1 MNNNLDELKRKYEEI
16 EVPQN
21 TLELVEKTI
30 KKAKKKEKAL
40 NIFKDFGATLVAI
53 VAILTILV
61 NLNSNI
67 AYGLSKL
74 PILNVVVEV
83 VNFRNY
89 ESKHKDMEANLNI
102 PEISVKDE
110 EGKILEESTKK
121 INASIEEYTNKLISR
136 YQEEVE
142 ATGGEGLQT
151 VNLDYEIITNN
162 ERLFSIRFN
171 ELIVMASG
179 NEKVKIFHL
188 DKQTGEVIILKD
200 LFREDANFKK
210 IISDNIKEQMKKRME
225 EDENLTY
232 WIDSEVPEWDFK
244 SINDDTTFYINE
256 KGKLVIVFDEY
267 EVAPGFMGVQEFEI
281 PTEIIKD
288 FAKDG
293 FIS

>member
-110 EGKILEESTKK
+110 EGKIFEESTKK

>member
-102 PEISVKDE
+102 PEISVKDG

-210 IISDNIKEQMKKRME
+210 IISDNIKVQMKKRME

>member
-110 EGKILEESTKK
+110 EGKYWK
-121 INASIEEYTNKLISR
+121 R
-136 YQEEVE
+136 V
-142 ATGGEGLQT
+142 
-151 VNLDYEIITNN
+151 
-162 ERLFSIRFN
+162 
-171 ELIVMASG
+171 
-179 NEKVKIFHL
+179 
-188 DKQTGEVIILKD
+188 LKD
-200 LFREDANFKK
+200 KCIHR
-210 IISDNIKEQMKKRME
+210 
-225 EDENLTY
+225 
-232 WIDSEVPEWDFK
+232 
-244 SINDDTTFYINE
+244 
-256 KGKLVIVFDEY
+256 
-267 EVAPGFMGVQEFEI
+267 GVYQ
-281 PTEIIKD
+281 
-288 FAKDG
+288 
-293 FIS
+293 

>member
-1 MNNNLDELKRKYEEI
+1 M
-16 EVPQN
+16 
-21 TLELVEKTI
+21 
-30 KKAKKKEKAL
+30 
-40 NIFKDFGATLVAI
+40 
-53 VAILTILV
+53 
-61 NLNSNI
+61 
-67 AYGLSKL
+67 
-74 PILNVVVEV
+74 
-83 VNFRNY
+83 
-89 ESKHKDMEANLNI
+89 
-102 PEISVKDE
+102 
-110 EGKILEESTKK
+110 
-121 INASIEEYTNKLISR
+121 
-136 YQEEVE
+136 
-142 ATGGEGLQT
+142 
-151 VNLDYEIITNN
+151 
-162 ERLFSIRFN
+162 
-171 ELIVMASG
+171 
-179 NEKVKIFHL
+179 
-188 DKQTGEVIILKD
+188 IILKD

>member
-267 EVAPGFMGVQEFEI
+267 EIAPGFMGVQEFEI

>member
-40 NIFKDFGATLVAI
+40 NIFKDFGATLVAT